1 MIQADSFN
9 LSRIQTAIVA
19 AITTNV
25 ELADAPGNVLLPARS
40 AGLLRDS
47 VVNVSQLLTLD
58 RSFLTEHA
66 GALSPRLL
74 RSVDEGRRHR
84 GDQPVQ
90 AVVGIQLRRIVAKAE
105 TRPSPRD
112 RAQVRCGPRLSK
124 RTRISW
130 QTAKC
135 VALRRW

>member
-1 MIQADSFN
+1 MGGIQRGEIWWADLPQSRRSEPGYRRPVLVVQADSFN

-19 AITTNV
+19 AITSNV

-66 GALSPRLL
+66 GTLSPRQQ
-74 RSVDEGRRHR
+74 RSVDEGLRT
-84 GDQPVQ
+84 VL
-90 AVVGIQLRRIVAKAE
+90 QL
-105 TRPSPRD
+105 
-112 RAQVRCGPRLSK
+112 
-124 RTRISW
+124 
-130 QTAKC
+130 
-135 VALRRW
+135 